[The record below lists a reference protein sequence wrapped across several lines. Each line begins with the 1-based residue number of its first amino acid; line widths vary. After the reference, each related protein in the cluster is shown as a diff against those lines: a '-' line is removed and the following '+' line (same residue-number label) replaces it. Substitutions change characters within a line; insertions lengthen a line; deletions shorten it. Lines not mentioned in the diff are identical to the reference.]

1 MVKIPICRAEQGLR
15 ALLFRVNK
23 KSPGGG
29 CRRGKISIYKVLDF
43 AAEGFGE
50 ADHHTHLG
58 FAQVILF
65 LLIKLHHTQGNA
77 RGVTELLLGKATGFP
92 DGVQLGF
99 TGFLVPADDGI
110 CGYHELRVVRF
121 VVNIHGEYGGEGQS
135 VCNDILEPSAALPL
149 VVSENPTGPILTT
162 FEIWV

>member
-15 ALLFRVNK
+15 ALLFLVHK

-50 ADHHTHLG
+50 ADNHIDLG

-65 LLIKLHHTQGNA
+65 LFVELHHAQSNA
-77 RGVTELLLGKATGFP
+77 RGVAELLLGKATGFP

-99 TGFLVPADDGI
+99 AGFFVALDDGI
-110 CGYHELRVVRF
+110 G
-121 VVNIHGEYGGEGQS
+121 
-135 VCNDILEPSAALPL
+135 
-149 VVSENPTGPILTT
+149 
-162 FEIWV
+162 